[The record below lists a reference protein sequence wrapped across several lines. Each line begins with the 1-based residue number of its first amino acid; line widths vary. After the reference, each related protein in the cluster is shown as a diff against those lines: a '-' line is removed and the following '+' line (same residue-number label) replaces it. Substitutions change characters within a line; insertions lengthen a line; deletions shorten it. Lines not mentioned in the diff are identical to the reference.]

1 MSLVRLIARINEY
14 KGKQDLFKQ
23 QRPQLLETL
32 RQAAVIQST
41 ESSNRI
47 ENIVVDSKRLLDL
60 MAERSA
66 PQNRSENEVAGYRDV
81 LKSIHT
87 SAQYIKV
94 RPNHMLQLHRDLY
107 KFTSV
112 DGGRWKQVD
121 NVIEEKHPDG
131 TRTVR
136 FQPVPVWQVDAA
148 MDQLCAEF
156 NRLRDRQQVD
166 DLVLMAAF
174 VLDFLCIHPFADGN
188 GRMARLLTLLLLYQ
202 AGYEVGR
209 FISLERIVESSKEG
223 YYDTLYLSSQGWHEG
238 KHDLL
243 PWLEYLLGVILG
255 AYKEFEGRCNQ
266 VETTRG
272 YKSGLVRETILRIH
286 QPFTMQDLQI
296 ACPGIGQP
304 TIRKVMNAMKE
315 DGLIQCVELGRNAKW
330 VRT

>member
-1 MSLVRLIARINEY
+1 MGLIRLIARINEY

-41 ESSNRI
+41 ESSNRL
-47 ENIVVDSKRLLDL
+47 ENIVVDSKRLRDL
-60 MAERSA
+60 IAERST

-81 LKSIHT
+81 LKTIHT
-87 SAQYIKV
+87 SAQYIRV
-94 RPNHMLQLHRDLY
+94 RPNNLLQLHRDLY
-107 KFTSV
+107 RFTPI

-121 NVIEEKHPDG
+121 NVIEEQLPDG
-131 TRTVR
+131 RRAVR
-136 FQPVPVWQVDAA
+136 FQPVPAWTTPEA
-148 MDQLCAEF
+148 MDQLCEEF

-166 DLVLMAAF
+166 DLVLLAAF

-188 GRMARLLTLLLLYQ
+188 GRMARLLTLLILYQ

-209 FISLERIVESSKEG
+209 FISLERIVEGSKDS

-243 PWLEYLLGVILG
+243 PWLEYILGVILS
-255 AYKEFEGRCNQ
+255 AYREFEGRCNQ
-266 VETTRG
+266 VETARG
-272 YKSGLVRETILRIH
+272 YKSALVRDTILRIH
-286 QPFTMQDLQI
+286 QPFTMQDLQN

-315 DGLIQCVELGRNAKW
+315 EGLIHCIELGRNAKW
-330 VRT
+330 IRA